1 MKTKKQ
7 KKPCDKKTW
16 SQIALDK
23 QCNIIIDTDDVQV
36 MSADGALFKMNK
48 KTRQGKLLFYYRLPT
63 FPSSKEKQ
71 HKMKLRAT
79 VEVRLPLEAMT
90 TIAGYITKHYEAIHN
105 QTLADTFTE
114 SERSNPPSMFA

>member
-1 MKTKKQ
+1 
-7 KKPCDKKTW
+7 
-16 SQIALDK
+16 
-23 QCNIIIDTDDVQV
+23 

-79 VEVRLPLEAMT
+79 VEVRLSLEAMT
-90 TIAGYITKHYEAIHN
+90 TIAGYITKHYEAIQN
-105 QTLADTFTE
+105 QTPADTFTE
-114 SERSNPPSMFA
+114 SEQSNPPSMFA